1 MFDHDKVIY
10 DDKNH
15 KMLYWQMNVNEFKL
29 MKDI

>member
-1 MFDHDKVIY
+1 MFDHDEVIY